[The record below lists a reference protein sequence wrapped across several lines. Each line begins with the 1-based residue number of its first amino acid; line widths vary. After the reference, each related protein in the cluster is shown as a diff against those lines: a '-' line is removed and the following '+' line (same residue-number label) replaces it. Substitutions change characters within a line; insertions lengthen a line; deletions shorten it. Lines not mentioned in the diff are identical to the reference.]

1 MPDQDMES
9 NVREYINSQPEKVRI
24 RLLRIRD
31 LVYQAVPEAIEVWNY
46 NLPSYALVEGGKR
59 DKQIMMAGYRSHI
72 GFYPHPSVIS
82 HFSADLKGL
91 KTGKGS
97 VQFPLNQPL
106 PEQLI
111 LDMITYRK
119 HMIDELQ
126 DK

>member
-1 MPDQDMES
+1 MPDQKMDS
-9 NVREYINSQPEKVRI
+9 NVREYIDSQPEEVRK
-24 RLLRIRD
+24 RLLKIRD
-31 LVYQAVPEAIEVWNY
+31 LVYKAVPDAVEMWNY

-59 DKQIMMAGYRSHI
+59 DKQILMAGYRFHI

-82 HFSADLKGL
+82 HFSAELNDM

-97 VQFPLNQPL
+97 VQFPLDQPL

-119 HMIDELQ
+119 DLID
-126 DK
+126 DPNAI

>member
-1 MPDQDMES
+1 MPDQDMDS
-9 NVREYINSQPEKVRI
+9 NVREYLDSQPEEVRK

-31 LVYQAVPEAIEVWNY
+31 LVYKAVPEAVEMWNY
-46 NLPSYALVEGGKR
+46 NLPSYSLVEGGKR

-82 HFSADLKGL
+82 QFKAELKDM

-97 VQFPLNQPL
+97 VQFPLDKPL

-119 HMIDELQ
+119 NLMMIN
-126 DK
+126 

>member
-1 MPDQDMES
+1 MPDQDMDS
-9 NVREYINSQPEKVRI
+9 NVREYVDSQPEEVRK

-31 LVYQAVPEAIEVWNY
+31 LVYKAVPDAVEMWNC

-59 DKQIMMAGYRSHI
+59 DKQILMAGYRSHI

-82 HFSADLKGL
+82 QFKAELKDM

-97 VQFPLNQPL
+97 VQFPLDQPL

-119 HMIDELQ
+119 NLIDDQ
-126 DK
+126 